1 MHYAYFMHRTACA
14 ETGETI
20 MSEERNNR
28 ATAMEADR
36 KAAGLSY
43 RQLGQKAG
51 VSDGNIR
58 DAVKGRKDMGDGSW
72 AKIAAALPGG
82 ALAARLAEAG
92 IDIPEPSADAEA
104 HAVRQDEASGGI
116 ILLAHNELSPGDN
129 YRKTFAQEE
138 LLQLAESIA
147 AQGLLQN
154 IVARPMPGAD
164 EGASPSVLRP
174 ARLVAGER
182 RWRAINE
189 LIKQGRWNGAE
200 RNIPVRL
207 QALEDDEA
215 RALALIENLQRQE
228 VPVLEEAEGFKA
240 LTAMGWNT
248 DRIADAC
255 HIARRTVQDRL
266 QLFERLKPVAREAL
280 QAGQITIEQ
289 ARAIISTPIEAEQ
302 NELVTCAVRN
312 GFNAASLRDRA
323 KRGKVMVGKAAFDLK
338 QYKGEFIGSGPDR
351 VFADTEA
358 FLELQWAEA
367 RRQADELRD
376 SGRFKSVTLV
386 EDGEGGLD
394 YSTHR
399 RLFEDDVTD
408 EYAPQ
413 IDVFVSVCRWHHFI
427 EIEYGCIHSSSEA
440 DGDTEERAERA
451 EIERKE
457 ANKKRMEEAH
467 EAARWQCDMIAACT
481 ARPAD
486 YLRREIL
493 ITLNNTEAAWHGP
506 YLSGDPE
513 ITPAVLAVLRVA
525 TARHFTLDDMDDEQ
539 PLDEIPENEPLGYLT
554 TADSDWLRTWLDE
567 QPDAEIFRLYVAL
580 CVARN
585 RLWPGI
591 TLDAETLHLSAR
603 LGVSAP
609 EHLWPEELRAP
620 GEEEEGEEDAA

>member
-1 MHYAYFMHRTACA
+1 
-14 ETGETI
+14 

-36 KAAGLSY
+36 EAAGLSY

-164 EGASPSVLRP
+164 EGASPSLLRP

-182 RWRAINE
+182 RWRAIGE

-280 QAGQITIEQ
+280 QSGQITIEQ

-312 GFNAASLRDRA
+312 GFSATSLRDRA
-323 KRGKVMVGKAAFDLK
+323 KRGKVMVGKAAFDPK

-367 RRQADELRD
+367 RRQADELRE
-376 SGRFKSVTLV
+376 SGRFKSVTLSEDE
-386 EDGEGGLD
+386 EDGFD
-394 YSTHR
+394 YSIHR
-399 RLFEDDVTD
+399 RVPEDDVTD
-408 EYAPQ
+408 EYAAQ
-413 IDVFVSVCRWHHFI
+413 IDVFVSVSKWSHDI
-427 EIEYGCIHSSSEA
+427 EIEYGCIHGSGEDDDDAESAAEA
-440 DGDTEERAERA
+440 EL
-451 EIERKE
+451 ERKN
-457 ANKKRMEEAH
+457 AHRKRMEEAD
-467 EAARWQCDMIAACT
+467 ATAQWQRDMIAACT

-486 YLRREIL
+486 YLRREI
-493 ITLNNTEAAWHGP
+493 I
-506 YLSGDPE
+506 LSLLRINVYWRPDHLDTCHPNP
-513 ITPAVLAVLRVA
+513 PAVLSTIRRATGHPFLLDGMVPDQPLEELEPDEDLGVLTPDDA
-525 TARHFTLDDMDDEQ
+525 ELFCAWLDD
-539 PLDEIPENEPLGYLT
+539 
-554 TADSDWLRTWLDE
+554 
-567 QPDAEIFRLYVAL
+567 QPDADVIRLYVEIEATRS
-580 CVARN
+580 VVRRWN
-585 RLWPGI
+585 GP
-591 TLDAETLHLSAR
+591 TLDPVTCALSDK
-603 LGVSAP
+603 LGVTVP
-609 EHLWPEELRAP
+609 EHLRPMPPAEEAD
-620 GEEEEGEEDAA
+620 EEEDAEDAA